1 MGLKEDLI
9 VDWTDK
15 TIEYQERTFLI
26 LKQFNYEEKTYLYGA
41 EVNTIG
47 TEKMNVVFLYKIKD
61 NIFEHVEDN
70 ELFEKLFITV
80 SGLITSEMVEKDIKK
95 YLKK

>member
-15 TIEYQERTFLI
+15 TIEYQDRKFYI
-26 LKQFNYEEKTYLYGA
+26 LKQFEHNNKQYLYGV
-41 EVNTIG
+41 EPSTIG
-47 TEKMNVVFLYKIKD
+47 TETMKVVFLYKVKD
-61 NIFEHVEDN
+61 NIFEHVEEK
-70 ELFEKLFITV
+70 ELFEELMIAV
-80 SGLITSEMVEKDIKK
+80 SGLITADMVEKDVKK